1 VAKKP
6 RYTQEDVDR
15 WREDHEQWLPVL
27 LDRLRND
34 PDHRA
39 IRRGGGYA
47 ALGYKAWGRSLYCI
61 AEGSFAKALG
71 WLWVCADVRARLY
84 EAFSAGSHVSP
95 EYLGAGN
102 WQALLHAHA
111 STDGALTARFCRL
124 YDLELAARPEARST
138 RDSMYHGRLLKALTE
153 GRVDDARG
161 VLGERRPKVEAMFR
175 GYVECME
182 AVAADDDHA
191 FREAISAASTA
202 WEKYASR
209 FWRGLPDAVCFL
221 NGVGLIRLAEHVW
234 GRGIIIEDPSIP
246 GELQGDVQMERIDLG
261 L

>member
-1 VAKKP
+1 MV
-6 RYTQEDVDR
+6 
-15 WREDHEQWLPVL
+15 
-27 LDRLRND
+27 DRLRKA
-34 PDHRA
+34 PDHPS
-39 IRRGGGYA
+39 IRRGRGYSALEGTAWA
-47 ALGYKAWGRSLYCI
+47 ASLGSV
-61 AEGSFAKALG
+61 AKGLFDRALG
-71 WLWVCADVRARLY
+71 WLCVSADACARLY
-84 EAFSAGSHVSP
+84 EAFAAGSDVSL
-95 EYLGAGN
+95 ERLAAGN